1 MNSKQALADF
11 VDECA
16 NTLRTDIEGTRT
28 LWAEMAEVA
37 LNTMDVVL
45 PMQATIARISQDQ
58 VTDAHVTY
66 LTGYAE
72 ALRA

>member
-1 MNSKQALADF
+1 MTSKQALADF

-16 NTLRTDIEGTRT
+16 NTLHTDVEGIRP

-37 LNTMDVVL
+37 LKTMDVVL
-45 PMQATIARISQDQ
+45 PMQATIHAMTQQQ
-58 VTDAHVTY
+58 VTDAHVAY

-72 ALRA
+72 ALRS